1 MSIED
6 LCTLTLERFHKMN
19 SVLVIVNTK
28 KTAKKLYEQLKKRQ
42 DGCEQYHL
50 STLMCAENRSDELKK
65 MKKMLEEKSPVICV
79 TTPLIEAG
87 VDISFACVIRSL
99 SGLDSIIQA
108 AGRCNRHKELEC
120 GSVII
125 VKLSEQE
132 ENISRLVSMR
142 ASQKAGERLLDD
154 FQREKEYFGC
164 SLDSQKA
171 IQRYYRL
178 RYFEQDVTKY
188 PYKESTL
195 NDLLGRNDVG
205 VKQYV
210 RSHNG
215 SYSKEIKLLL
225 NQAFRTAGDELHVIE
240 DTGKIAVLIPYNEE
254 VKELIGRLERGTNVG
269 EQKEIL
275 RKLQRYVVNLSADEV
290 ARLGN
295 AIRTIAD
302 GMAMVLNE
310 NYYSA
315 KTGVRATPVL

>member
-1 MSIED
+1 M
-6 LCTLTLERFHKMN
+6 
-19 SVLVIVNTK
+19 
-28 KTAKKLYEQLKKRQ
+28 
-42 DGCEQYHL
+42 
-50 STLMCAENRSDELKK
+50 
-65 MKKMLEEKSPVICV
+65 
-79 TTPLIEAG
+79 
-87 VDISFACVIRSL
+87 
-99 SGLDSIIQA
+99 
-108 AGRCNRHKELEC
+108 EC

-132 ENISRLVSMR
+132 ENISQLVSMR

>member
-1 MSIED
+1 M
-6 LCTLTLERFHKMN
+6 
-19 SVLVIVNTK
+19 
-28 KTAKKLYEQLKKRQ
+28 KKRQ

-50 STLMCAENRSDELKK
+50 STLMCSENRSDELKK
-65 MKKMLEEKSPVICV
+65 MKKMLEEKYPVICV

-178 RYFEQDVTKY
+178 RYFEQDATKY
-188 PYKESTL
+188 PYKESIL

-225 NQAFRTAGDELHVIE
+225 NQAFRTAGDEFHVIV
-240 DTGKIAVLIPYNEE
+240 DTGKIAVLIP
-254 VKELIGRLERGTNVG
+254 V
-269 EQKEIL
+269 Q
-275 RKLQRYVVNLSADEV
+275 
-290 ARLGN
+290 
-295 AIRTIAD
+295 
-302 GMAMVLNE
+302 
-310 NYYSA
+310 
-315 KTGVRATPVL
+315 